1 MLAFFER
8 LVKSFSATYSN
19 ELDEYIA
26 ARHPKSAADV
36 EKILQEYTYKQMRG
50 GM

>member
-8 LVKSFSATYSN
+8 IVKSFSTTHYN
-19 ELDEYIA
+19 ELDAYISE
-26 ARHPKSAADV
+26 RHPKSAADV